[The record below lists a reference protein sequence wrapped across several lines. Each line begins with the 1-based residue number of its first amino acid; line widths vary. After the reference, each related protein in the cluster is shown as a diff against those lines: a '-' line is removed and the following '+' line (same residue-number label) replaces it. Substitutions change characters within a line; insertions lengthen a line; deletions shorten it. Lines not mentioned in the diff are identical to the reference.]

1 MMNIPNTMS
10 DNYPTFFSPQG
21 EVLHKAERTAIIK
34 AEMERKS
41 QVVLDCEDL
50 EGAANKNALIAE
62 PDTWN
67 VTDYGEATPLFYM
80 SSLRAAF
87 KAGAEW
93 QAKHSDKQSSK

>member
-1 MMNIPNTMS
+1 MNE
-10 DNYPTFFSPQG
+10 NYPTFFLPQG
-21 EVLHKAERTAIIK
+21 EVLHKDERTAIRK
-34 AEMERKS
+34 VEMERRF
-41 QVVLDCEDL
+41 QVVLDCDDL
-50 EGAANKNALIAE
+50 DDAANKNALIAE

-93 QAKHSDKQSSK
+93 QAKHLDKQSSKNI